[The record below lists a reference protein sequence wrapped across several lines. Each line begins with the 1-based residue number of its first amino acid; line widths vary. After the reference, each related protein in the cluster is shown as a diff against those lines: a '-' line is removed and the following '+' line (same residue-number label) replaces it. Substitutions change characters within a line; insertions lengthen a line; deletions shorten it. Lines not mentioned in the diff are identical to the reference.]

1 VTLGNTITINV
12 LKIAHVNVPAAID
25 GYRFKYAKTRQTVF
39 IAYSTSSHPRSR
51 QGEHAFVTDA
61 RRLVLIIADRGVK
74 PALVMKAPSARF
86 AFIGST
92 AIVMILFGCC
102 IQQPT
107 GQLFE
112 VTIGDPNAKPP
123 KFVELK
129 NGLEDEPALRAAL
142 GRVKAHG
149 GLCQIEFLRHD
160 GEEPDR
166 HYCDQ
171 IPARLKTERIIKSA
185 AANKAARDSSA
196 ANDPHVTYKIAS
208 SDPTD
213 ITGVLNLLK

>member
-1 VTLGNTITINV
+1 MCGFLINIRSVGLAPWRIRSLRMCCRHEKSYAQCPQSGDYFCAPRQTLG
-12 LKIAHVNVPAAID
+12 
-25 GYRFKYAKTRQTVF
+25 
-39 IAYSTSSHPRSR
+39 
-51 QGEHAFVTDA
+51 
-61 RRLVLIIADRGVK
+61 LIIARRGVK
-74 PALVMKAPSARF
+74 PAFVMKAPSGTF
-86 AFIGST
+86 AFIGS
-92 AIVMILFGCC
+92 AVIAMIVFGCC

-112 VTIGDPNAKPP
+112 ITIGDPNAKPP

-129 NGLEDEPALRAAL
+129 RGLDDEPALRAAL

-160 GEEPDR
+160 GEDPDR
-166 HYCDQ
+166 HYCDP
-171 IPARLKTERIIKSA
+171 IHARLKTDRIIKSA
-185 AANKAARDSSA
+185 AVNAARDNSA
-196 ANDPHVTYKIAS
+196 ANDPNVTYKIAS

>member
-1 VTLGNTITINV
+1 M
-12 LKIAHVNVPAAID
+12 
-25 GYRFKYAKTRQTVF
+25 KT
-39 IAYSTSSHPRSR
+39 
-51 QGEHAFVTDA
+51 
-61 RRLVLIIADRGVK
+61 
-74 PALVMKAPSARF
+74 PSGTF

-123 KFVELK
+123 RYVELK
-129 NGLEDEPALRAAL
+129 NGLDDEPALRAAL
-142 GRVKAHG
+142 GRIKAHG
-149 GLCQIEFLRHD
+149 GFCQIEFLRHD

-166 HYCDQ
+166 HYCDR
-171 IPARLKTERIIKSA
+171 IPARLKTNRIIKSA
-185 AANKAARDSSA
+185 AANNAARDSSA
-196 ANDPHVTYKIAS
+196 ANDPQVTYKIAS

-213 ITGVLNLLK
+213 ITGVLTLLKSQSQ